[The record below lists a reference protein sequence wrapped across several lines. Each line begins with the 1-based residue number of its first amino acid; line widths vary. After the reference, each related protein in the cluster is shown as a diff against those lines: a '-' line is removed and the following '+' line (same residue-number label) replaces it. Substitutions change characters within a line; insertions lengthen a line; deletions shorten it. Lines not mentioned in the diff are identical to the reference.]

1 MSDDNNVY
9 LTRIQSTVLKGIAIF
24 CIISH
29 NFFHLFPPVTYQNE
43 MTLNP
48 ANAFNFIH
56 DFSWPEIINCL
67 FSFLGFY
74 GVYIFVLLSGYGI
87 TKAFMTADK
96 KTVYFIAEHIFK
108 IYKLLLIS
116 ALVYCIIVPDI
127 SFRALG
133 KVLSLTSNFS
143 PQTLFI
149 VCGPWWFF
157 SLIIQLYLFFFFLY
171 KFIEKDISNIIFIWF
186 VYVIIAFYWVTFNGP
201 TIDLYANAVGHIPEF
216 SLGIFLALY
225 EKQLSFLN
233 TRKFNLMALLVSL
246 VILVLAQI
254 YFYAFVFS
262 FFFSAVI
269 FLSAYKLLPTQ
280 NQFWIFTGK
289 ISPYLFGFNGFLYR
303 GFFIEHAVEAQSA
316 IWQIACWLG
325 WLIVNYAFAYT
336 AYYFLKFKK

>member
-1 MSDDNNVY
+1 MSNDNNVY
-9 LTRIQSTVLKGIAIF
+9 LTKIQSLVLKGIAIF

-48 ANAFNFIH
+48 ENFSHFIQ
-56 DFSWPEIINCL
+56 DFSWTEIVNCL

-87 TKAFMTADK
+87 TKSFINTEK
-96 KTVYFIAEHIFK
+96 KTIPFVAIHIFK
-108 IYKLLLIS
+108 IYKLFLIS

-127 SFRALG
+127 NFKALG
-133 KVLSLTSNFS
+133 KVLSLTSTLS
-143 PQTLFI
+143 PETLFI

-157 SLIIQLYLFFFFLY
+157 SLIIQLYFCFFFLY
-171 KFIEKDISNIIFIWF
+171 KLIAKDISNVFFIWF

-201 TIDLYANAVGHIPEF
+201 TVSLYANAVGHIPEF

-225 EKQLSFLN
+225 EKQLTFLN
-233 TRKFNLMALLVSL
+233 TRKFNVMALCISL
-246 VILVLAQI
+246 VVLVLAQI
-254 YFYAFVFS
+254 YFYVFVFS
-262 FFFSAVI
+262 FFFSAI
-269 FLSAYKLLPTQ
+269 AFLSAYKLIPSQ

-303 GFFIEHAVEAQSA
+303 GYFIEHAVEAQSA
-316 IWQIACWLG
+316 IWHIVCWIG
-325 WLIVNYAFAYT
+325 WLAVNYAFAYT